1 METFRLV
8 VFAVCSYA
16 AVVATGSWLVRAKR
30 LNPFGK
36 PARAIRIVSD
46 PILKPIETWLLKK
59 GGNPQNASQWLL
71 GGAVVGGIVSI
82 SLFEWLARQMVM
94 VGAVSSSGPG
104 GIARVVIFYAGQA
117 FTVSIFIR
125 VIGSWFGAGRYNPL
139 MRTFYFLTD
148 WIVEPIRRRIPP
160 MGMIDLS
167 PIIAYFGIQFLVTAL
182 LRSI

>member
-1 METFRLV
+1 MFGI
-8 VFAVCSYA
+8 FGYA
-16 AVVATGSWLVRAKR
+16 SVIATGSWLVRTKR

-36 PARAIRIVSD
+36 PARAIRVLSD
-46 PILKPIETWLLKK
+46 PILNPIESWLLKK
-59 GGNPQNASQWLL
+59 GGNPQNASQWLV

-94 VGAVSSSGPG
+94 VGAVSSSGPR
-104 GIARVVIFYAGQA
+104 GIARVAIFYAGQA
-117 FTVSIFIR
+117 FSISIFIR

-139 MRTFYFLTD
+139 MKAFYFLTD

-167 PIIAYFGIQFLVTAL
+167 PIIAYFGVQFLVSVL